1 MKTTSGMKICI
12 TWDFLEE
19 QNLQNKKKKK
29 TYKGDVWDGLQIMVQ
44 VVQQWLPTNNLIVLK
59 ITTKNS
65 YHILGNSTLWSIN
78 EIKNDD
84 NKMS

>member
-19 QNLQNKKKKK
+19 QNLQNKKKK

>member
-19 QNLQNKKKKK
+19 QNLQNKKKK

-65 YHILGNSTLWSIN
+65 HHILGNSTLWSIN

-84 NKMS
+84 NTTS